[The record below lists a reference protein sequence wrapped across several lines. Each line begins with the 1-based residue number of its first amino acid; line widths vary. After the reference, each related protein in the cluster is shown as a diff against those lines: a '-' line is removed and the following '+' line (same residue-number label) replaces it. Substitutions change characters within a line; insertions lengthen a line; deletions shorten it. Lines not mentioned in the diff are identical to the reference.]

1 MTETTQPKKVF
12 IAATQ
17 QDQGKT
23 TLSLGLLAFLNDI
36 LPPAGFIKPVGQR
49 YVEIDGVRVD
59 EDVALVRSIYPCP
72 CPLGDMSPV
81 TVGQSFTRDYIR
93 NPRPNELATQIRHS
107 FARVSEGRGSVV
119 IEGTGHAG
127 VGSCFDTSNADVAR
141 LLGAKVILVAGGG
154 IGKPL
159 DEVMLNRSLFADRGV
174 DLLGVVLNKVL
185 PAKLQ
190 QVGDIVRMSLERNGI
205 DLLGCIPYEP
215 LLATPSVRLVLEE
228 IDGQVLNGEEALN
241 NSIQTVIV
249 GAMAAY
255 RALRYIAPGCL
266 LITAGDREDMI
277 LAAVTASALS
287 EPPGS
292 TIAGIILTGG
302 IQPDPHVLSLIRRT
316 QIPVVLVDSDS
327 YTAAAAVN
335 NLKVKIQVSDE
346 AKIHTAQRLVRQ
358 YVNTGRILERL

>member
-1 MTETTQPKKVF
+1 
-12 IAATQ
+12 
-17 QDQGKT
+17 
-23 TLSLGLLAFLNDI
+23 
-36 LPPAGFIKPVGQR
+36 
-49 YVEIDGVRVD
+49 
-59 EDVALVRSIYPCP
+59 
-72 CPLGDMSPV
+72 
-81 TVGQSFTRDYIR
+81 
-93 NPRPNELATQIRHS
+93 
-107 FARVSEGRGSVV
+107 
-119 IEGTGHAG
+119 